1 MLLVTRLFISGS
13 KEGKGSKQAFGMLV
27 MNELVGAESSAIH
40 GSMVPR
46 AKNMHAIAPSTFF
59 CRKERWGGGEVGPIS
74 G

>member
-1 MLLVTRLFISGS
+1 MLLVTGLFISGS
-13 KEGKGSKQAFGMLV
+13 KEGNGSKQAFGMLV
-27 MNELVGAESSAIH
+27 MNGLVGAESSAIH

-46 AKNMHAIAPSTFF
+46 ATCMHAIAPSTF

>member
-27 MNELVGAESSAIH
+27 MNGLVGAESSAIH

-59 CRKERWGGGEVGPIS
+59 WSKGKMGRR
-74 G
+74 